1 MNDPLPEVEAGGY
14 GLGDGLDVMGGDGLD
29 DFLPQED
36 EGKYGSGED
45 DIFAGTDM
53 AGESMGQEDLLSPVG
68 IDASLEVKE
77 ELEVEESK
85 LGNWENEHRKLLME
99 KRNAARAK
107 KEELLEK
114 AKTDIEKFYKE
125 RQEKKE
131 NARLRNK
138 DNEKKYFQDM
148 TDLMQYGAAWEKVG
162 RLVNL
167 ASKPN
172 EKPGSSKVDRMRRLL
187 IQLKNEKKQD

>member
-53 AGESMGQEDLLSPVG
+53 AGESMGQEELLSPIG

-77 ELEVEESK
+77 ELEAEESK
-85 LGNWENEHRKLLME
+85 LANWENEHRKLLME
-99 KRNAARAK
+99 KRTQARAK

-125 RQEKKE
+125 RQDKKE

-138 DNEKKYFQDM
+138 DNEKKVFPRYDRFNAIRSCLGKGGQIGKFSIQ
-148 TDLMQYGAAWEKVG
+148 TEREAW
-162 RLVNL
+162 
-167 ASKPN
+167 
-172 EKPGSSKVDRMRRLL
+172 
-187 IQLKNEKKQD
+187 IQQSR